1 MNRWRIVIVTLVILA
16 LLSMVLSALFFDSAW
31 WRRSLASLGA
41 ERAPHKAWRL
51 ALLQDVGVRANLAS
65 LFANLVTLFLF
76 GVLTLYLAPG
86 RIRHIAQELST
97 SWQRFVRF
105 FAVGVLIMIFL
116 SALGLL
122 SLLTVQTMPL
132 PIILGMVFLLAALS
146 GMVALA
152 YQLGKTLLIRAEWT
166 GRSPLLSL
174 ALGTLILF
182 ALTNVPYFG
191 GVLLILILLTG
202 AGLSITTRFGSGKPW
217 TLGPLMED
225 VRV

>member
-1 MNRWRIVIVTLVILA
+1 
-16 LLSMVLSALFFDSAW
+16 MVLSALYFDIAW

-41 ERAPHKAWRL
+41 ERAPHRAWRS

-76 GVLTLYLAPG
+76 GVLILYLAPD
-86 RIRHIAQELST
+86 RIRRMTQESST
-97 SWQRFVRF
+97 GWPRFVRF

-116 SALGLL
+116 IALGLL

-132 PIILGMVFLLAALS
+132 PIILGMVFMLSALG

-152 YQLGKTLLIRAEWT
+152 YQLGKALLTRAEWS

-182 ALTNVPYFG
+182 ALTNVPYLG
-191 GVLLILILLTG
+191 GIFLIIVLLTG
-202 AGLSITTRFGSGKPW
+202 AGMSIATHFGSGKPW

-225 VRV
+225 VQV